1 MEVFFFFLL
10 ARAWLLLSLRL
21 YFCALADCTAA
32 RGEEVW
38 NGRRKDGGAIALR
51 VARKSGVGEALV
63 RHEGQYR
70 WAAMV
75 VVVMVSI
82 LFQYC
87 CHCLPASHFHV
98 RDARTSKEVG
108 AEVSLGQ

>member
-1 MEVFFFFLL
+1 M
-10 ARAWLLLSLRL
+10 
-21 YFCALADCTAA
+21 
-32 RGEEVW
+32 W
-38 NGRRKDGGAIALR
+38 NGRRKDGGAIALG

-70 WAAMV
+70 WAAIV

-108 AEVSLGQ
+108 AEVSLDQIKARARESSQVYKEAYTRKW